1 MCFTN
6 SLHHLQWAASAVLGQ
21 EVACSPAWR
30 GLARSK
36 QGYASQ
42 YANRGCN
49 TTLLRKSFL
58 NGRES
63 PSTALFFAV
72 LLAPTTAKQ
81 VVIRK
86 SALGFCFFLSEKKWN
101 YSFHSLNLLLPFFFF
116 FMFACTQEY
125 FMLSLVCCVSVNVL
139 QQQCS
144 LIGQRSHYLVQYL
157 SILTVAFP
165 PLNPRSKN

>member
-6 SLHHLQWAASAVLGQ
+6 RLHHVRWAASAVLGQ
-21 EVACSPAWR
+21 EVACSSAWR

-36 QGYASQ
+36 QGYTSQ
-42 YANRGCN
+42 YSNSGYN
-49 TTLLRKSFL
+49 TTLLRNSFL
-58 NGRES
+58 KGRES

-86 SALGFCFFLSEKKWN
+86 SALGFCFFFKCEKMKLFFRFFESVISIFF
-101 YSFHSLNLLLPFFFF
+101 SFKFYFIFKLYITVLFFF
-116 FMFACTQEY
+116 FMFACTQEC

-139 QQQCS
+139 QQ
-144 LIGQRSHYLVQYL
+144 
-157 SILTVAFP
+157 
-165 PLNPRSKN
+165 